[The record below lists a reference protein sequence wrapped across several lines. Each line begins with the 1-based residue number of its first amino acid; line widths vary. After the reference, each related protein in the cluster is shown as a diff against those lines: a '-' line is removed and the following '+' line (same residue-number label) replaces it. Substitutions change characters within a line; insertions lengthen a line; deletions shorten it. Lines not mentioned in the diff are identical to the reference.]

1 MITRF
6 GTLYAGHVE
15 LENIGLEGTPVNDRR
30 YPNEHLVT
38 VFDTSLALA
47 QRMDRLG
54 YDTLWL
60 AEHHFQPEG
69 YECIPN
75 ILMLAVHLAHK
86 TENIRFGCGFNI
98 APMWHP
104 LRLAEDFAMA
114 DILTG
119 GRVIFG
125 MGRGY
130 HSREVESLGAPVID
144 REANRELFEE
154 QVEIVLKAFNEE
166 SFSYRG
172 KFYDFPPKV
181 PYRGYELEEIT
192 LVPRPINLPVE
203 TWQPIVSASERAL
216 DFMVRNGIKGVIGG
230 GSAQGGPIHKVIV
243 AWRDM
248 LAKYGRETELGT
260 DLNMGMNFRIADTQE
275 KAIKEAQKS
284 YEEWQ
289 KMFGPL
295 GFVPGLT
302 DEQVGALADPRRA
315 PLAGLPTLN
324 DAVRAG
330 SWLCGPPELIIE
342 RLMEIQEAYPGMEDM
357 RVGSVVDGSSATTMV
372 EQLEWFSKEVMP
384 AFKAQVGA
392 AAPAGD

>member
-1 MITRF
+1 M
-6 GTLYAGHVE
+6 
-15 LENIGLEGTPVNDRR
+15 
-30 YPNEHLVT
+30 
-38 VFDTSLALA
+38 
-47 QRMDRLG
+47 
-54 YDTLWL
+54 
-60 AEHHFQPEG
+60 
-69 YECIPN
+69 
-75 ILMLAVHLAHK
+75 
-86 TENIRFGCGFNI
+86 
-98 APMWHP
+98 
-104 LRLAEDFAMA
+104 
-114 DILTG
+114 
-119 GRVIFG
+119 
-125 MGRGY
+125 
-130 HSREVESLGAPVID
+130 ID